1 MYLRPL
7 THTWC
12 QLSERLQE
20 ELNEKKRT
28 SKRLTKILGRFLQ
41 CMVGCTEDQMLTD
54 CISPEGKVMRNQ
66 LEELIPFLQRV
77 SVW

>member
-54 CISPEGKVMRNQ
+54 YILPEGKVMRNQ
-66 LEELIPFLQRV
+66 FEESICRELV
-77 SVW
+77 YES